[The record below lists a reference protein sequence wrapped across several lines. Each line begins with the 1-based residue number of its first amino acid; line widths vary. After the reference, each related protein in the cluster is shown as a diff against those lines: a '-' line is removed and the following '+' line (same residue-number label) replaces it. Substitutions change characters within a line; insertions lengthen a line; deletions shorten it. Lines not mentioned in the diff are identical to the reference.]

1 VSGVAE
7 STAWVPFV
15 LVCAIGLGRTL
26 TASAPS
32 PPAPIDDAQKR
43 DAFRFVASD
52 EYLERREAS
61 KTFPTDLWS
70 RDDDFHQRESS
81 RARDWAKSHHA
92 RVEDVLL
99 AVDEGIRSGWPTG
112 NPKPLVATVPP
123 CRPRAIY

>member
-1 VSGVAE
+1 MKS
-7 STAWVPFV
+7 AWAPFAI
-15 LVCAIGLGRTL
+15 VCAIALGRVL
-26 TASAPS
+26 LAHAPAR
-32 PPAPIDDAQKR
+32 PAPLDEAQQR
-43 DAFRFVASD
+43 EAFRHVASD
-52 EYLERREAS
+52 ETAERREAA
-61 KTFPTDLWS
+61 KAFPTDMWS